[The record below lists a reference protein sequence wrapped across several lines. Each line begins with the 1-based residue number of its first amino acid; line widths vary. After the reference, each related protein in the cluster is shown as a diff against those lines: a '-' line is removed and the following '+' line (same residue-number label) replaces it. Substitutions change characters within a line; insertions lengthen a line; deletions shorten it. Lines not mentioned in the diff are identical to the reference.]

1 MYTALH
7 VRSQRPICVRDT
19 FHEANSAA
27 VDWAD
32 DLAAE
37 VYDQEGSA
45 EDTKRM
51 NYFGRLCSEVAIVEN
66 YIAGSVQALDVN
78 RARFGEVE
86 GYDENHA

>member
-1 MYTALH
+1 MFTALH

-51 NYFGRLCSEVAIVEN
+51 NYYGRLISEVAIVKD
-66 YIAGSVQALDVN
+66 YVPGSVLALDVN
-78 RARFGEVE
+78 RAKFGEVE